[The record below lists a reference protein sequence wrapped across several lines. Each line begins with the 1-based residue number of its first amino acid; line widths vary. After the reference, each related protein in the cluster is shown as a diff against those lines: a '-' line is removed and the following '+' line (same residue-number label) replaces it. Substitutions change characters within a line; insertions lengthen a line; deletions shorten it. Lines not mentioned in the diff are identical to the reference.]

1 MNCKAVF
8 QVICIDRYKEYVM
21 KTYETEEKAFEDIK
35 DRIEMESTGN
45 PQFYIRKVYKGN
57 YGL

>member
-1 MNCKAVF
+1 
-8 QVICIDRYKEYVM
+8 M